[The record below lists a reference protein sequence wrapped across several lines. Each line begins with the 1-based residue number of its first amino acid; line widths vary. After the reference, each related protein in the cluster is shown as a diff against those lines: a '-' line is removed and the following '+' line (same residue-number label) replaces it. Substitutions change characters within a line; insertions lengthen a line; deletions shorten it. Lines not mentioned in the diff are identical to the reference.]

1 MRRNNLVRLLLMFGP
16 MIYNGVTRFLNNRKR
31 QQQMAPP
38 QPRPSQEDDFTDYDD
53 EKPEVE
59 KPTYR
64 EDDMV

>member
-1 MRRNNLVRLLLMFGP
+1 MRGNNLVRLLLMFGP

-31 QQQMAPP
+31 EQQMAPP
-38 QPRPSQEDDFTDYDD
+38 PQPSREEDHTDYEDG
-53 EKPEVE
+53 EPEIE

>member
-1 MRRNNLVRLLLMFGP
+1 